1 MLEPTWNFI
10 FVIPTRDRREQGGIC
25 CFHPEPNPLTTR
37 QKAFELGKGTSLLVP
52 LSRPKSTRLWPLRF
66 TSPAE

>member
-25 CFHPEPNPLTTR
+25 CSPGTEILTTC
-37 QKAFELGKGTSLLVP
+37 QKMAFEVDREGHEFTRAIKSP
-52 LSRPKSTRLWPLRF
+52 KIDAAFSR
-66 TSPAE
+66 